1 TPRHITVYGVFCWSF
16 LGLLLEGAYVTFVCR
31 LLGLPTLRLFLL
43 CLTSLFLFSLLL
55 LSVLLRFDNPWAL
68 GCVYLFWFLGT
79 LCGMY
84 LFPEFL
90 AALLLHIPAVAW
102 ILADILLILVLND
115 RFSAY
120 FYRRLCHA
128 DS

>member
-1 TPRHITVYGVFCWSF
+1 
-16 LGLLLEGAYVTFVCR
+16 
-31 LLGLPTLRLFLL
+31 
-43 CLTSLFLFSLLL
+43 
-55 LSVLLRFDNPWAL
+55 
-68 GCVYLFWFLGT
+68 
-79 LCGMY
+79 MY